1 VSKQIKKV
9 APLDPITNMAV
20 NSKGAGEALDPKTAF
35 VPEGSGGY
43 GKGEPPVEAPTPAA
57 RASDMLTREA
67 TLMSRARAGGI
78 SRSSSDADLL
88 GYTPQTKRRT
98 ASRMLLG

>member
-1 VSKQIKKV
+1 MSKSVKKL

-35 VPEGSGGY
+35 ASAESGGLD
-43 GKGEPPVEAPTPAA
+43 KGESSLTGEAPVA
-57 RASDMLTREA
+57 RASDMKTREA
-67 TLMSRARAGGI
+67 ALMSRARAGGVA
-78 SRSSSDADLL
+78 RSESDVDLL
-88 GYTPQTKRRT
+88 GYTSQTKRRT